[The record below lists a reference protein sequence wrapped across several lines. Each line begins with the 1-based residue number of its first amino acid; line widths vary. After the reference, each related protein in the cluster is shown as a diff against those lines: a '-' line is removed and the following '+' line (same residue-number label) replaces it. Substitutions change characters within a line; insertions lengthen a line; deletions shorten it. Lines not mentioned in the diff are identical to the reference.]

1 MHPPLDRPHP
11 DCQDVIQELRD
22 CHANSSWKK
31 YLGECNDVKYRL
43 DRCLK
48 AEKQR
53 VLDELNR
60 DLDDRKK
67 RQEEIIKVAFG
78 KDVTFSE
85 YLQQDKEYQHEV
97 KRKEAQQEQRPL

>member
-11 DCQDVIQELRD
+11 DCQDAIRELRD
-22 CHANSSWKK
+22 CHANNSWSK
-31 YLGECNDVKYRL
+31 YLGACNAAAFHL

-60 DLDDRKK
+60 DLDDRKR

-85 YLQQDKEYQHEV
+85 YLQQDREYQREV
-97 KRKEAQQEQRPL
+97 KRKEQAQTQR